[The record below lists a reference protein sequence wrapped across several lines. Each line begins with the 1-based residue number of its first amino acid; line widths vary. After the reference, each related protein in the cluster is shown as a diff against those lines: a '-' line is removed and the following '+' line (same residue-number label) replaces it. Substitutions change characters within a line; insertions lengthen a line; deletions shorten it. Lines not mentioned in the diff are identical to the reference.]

1 MLAKDTT
8 DRDGIWTL
16 EPMKIGTSLS
26 TEPLA
31 RLSSV
36 LMGCAEEREY
46 REGDVFFRRETLRTA
61 FTSSRKGGSRWKRT
75 CHSGGKLTVHELT
88 AHDVLGWSW
97 LFARLTFGTSKRR

>member
-46 REGDVFFRRETLRTA
+46 REGDVILPEGDIADRLYLIEEGRVALETHVPLRGEID
-61 FTSSRKGGSRWKRT
+61 RP
-75 CHSGGKLTVHELT
+75 
-88 AHDVLGWSW
+88 
-97 LFARLTFGTSKRR
+97 